1 MKIMTRLLKK
11 SILGYHQ
18 TQEANKDNSR
28 AYYKHMRNNE
38 ENKKGA
44 YISRAVNNIVRTEVD
59 LTTAKDIYSCEID
72 ISASIDNPVHK
83 YKRLYRDSSY
93 STMQKSTI
101 ASKSNYISPSP
112 KKSVKAQSNT
122 SI

>member
-1 MKIMTRLLKK
+1 MKMMTLLLMK
-11 SILGYHQ
+11 SILGYPQ
-18 TQEANKDNSR
+18 KQDANKDNSR
-28 AYYKHMRNNE
+28 AYYKHIRSNE
-38 ENKKGA
+38 ENKQGSF
-44 YISRAVNNIVRTEVD
+44 ISKAVNNIVRTEVD
-59 LTTAKDIYSCEID
+59 LTAVKDIYSCEID

-93 STMQKSTI
+93 STMQKFTS

-122 SI
+122 SN